1 MRKVVLVAWC
11 AAVLTGCGIT
21 VMPKNVPSSAGTDA
35 VSFTDSVVIIANAE
49 QNASEYAV
57 RDDKGAKTAIVA
69 NRARWSKKLVE
80 TLASELAKRG
90 ARVRSNAAVKLNV
103 SLPEITFNHFGDLFQ
118 FKVTAAVSSSSGWS
132 RQYDGI
138 AETSMGAFESASVMT
153 ERLAGDALSK
163 VIKAM
168 LRDEDFVAQVR
179 NKSEAIRQG
188 NGTAPISQPH

>member
-1 MRKVVLVAWC
+1 MIKVVFFVWC
-11 AAVLTGCGIT
+11 ATVIAGCSIT

-35 VSFTDSVVIIANAE
+35 ISLTDAVVIVSNAE
-49 QNASEYAV
+49 QDTSEYAV
-57 RDDKGAKTAIVA
+57 RDDKGAKTVIVA

-80 TLASELAKRG
+80 AMASELAKRG
-90 ARVRSNAAVKLNV
+90 ARVRANANVTLNV
-103 SLPEITFNHFGDLFQ
+103 SIPEITFNHFGDLFQ

-138 AETSMGAFESASVMT
+138 AETSLGAVESASVMT

-179 NKSEAIRQG
+179 
-188 NGTAPISQPH
+188 SQPGSAHQGAIPAPVSQTH